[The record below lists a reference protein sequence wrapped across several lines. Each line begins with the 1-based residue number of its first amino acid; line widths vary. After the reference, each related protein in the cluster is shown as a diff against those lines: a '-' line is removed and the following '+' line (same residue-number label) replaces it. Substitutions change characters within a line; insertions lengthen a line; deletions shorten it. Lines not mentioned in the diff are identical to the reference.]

1 MCWKTVFQCPY
12 NLYVCLM
19 SINRCTTE
27 KPEGQDV
34 DILDITKAG
43 TEAEV

>member
-1 MCWKTVFQCPY
+1 MSWKTVFQCPY
-12 NLYVCLM
+12 YLCVCLM

-27 KPEGQDV
+27 KGQDV

-43 TEAEV
+43 PEAEV

>member
-1 MCWKTVFQCPY
+1 
-12 NLYVCLM
+12 M

-27 KPEGQDV
+27 KPEAQDI

-43 TEAEV
+43 PEAEV